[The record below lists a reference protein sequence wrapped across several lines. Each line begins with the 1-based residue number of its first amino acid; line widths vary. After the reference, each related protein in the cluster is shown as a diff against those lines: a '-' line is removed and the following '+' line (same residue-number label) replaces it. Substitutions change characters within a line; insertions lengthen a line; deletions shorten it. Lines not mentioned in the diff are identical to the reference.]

1 MKPLIEKLPLS
12 ENSSFLAR
20 TYRTPLFEVPWHQH
34 VEHELILITAG
45 EGRAMIGNSVV
56 PYKTGELYFLGS
68 YLPHT
73 FQKAEPDMQ
82 AAGIVIQFR
91 DDCWGEPFLQMPELQ
106 SIRKLLQ
113 RAAQGLKINAALTAE
128 LEPLLR
134 SLEYN
139 SGFQRMLGLFDCLH
153 RLSVKNDYI
162 ALSTQEVRTF
172 NPRQTERIDRIFQY
186 TLSHFRDPIS
196 LNAVAEEAGMS
207 VTAFCSYFKKSTKK
221 TYIDYLNELRI
232 GHACQLLIESNRPVN
247 DICYE
252 SGFNTLANFNK
263 QFQKLKGLSPTLFR
277 RSFLKAEG
285 KTSVADASGRTF
297 QTV

>member
-45 EGRAMIGNSVV
+45 EGRALIGNSVV
-56 PYKTGELYFLGS
+56 PYKTGDLYFLGS

-91 DDCWGEPFLQMPELQ
+91 EDGWGEPFLQLPEMQ

-113 RAAQGLKINAALTAE
+113 QAAQGLKINAALTQE
-128 LEPLLR
+128 LEPLIR
-134 SLEYN
+134 NLEYS
-139 SGFQRMLGLFDCLH
+139 SGFQRMLILFNCLH
-153 RLSVKNDYI
+153 RLSVNEGYT
-162 ALSTQEVRTF
+162 ALSTQEVRTL
-172 NPRQTERIDRIFQY
+172 NPRHTERIDRIFQY
-186 TLSHFRDPIS
+186 TLAHFKDPVS
-196 LNAVAEEAGMS
+196 LSAVAAEAGMS

-232 GHACQLLIESNRPVN
+232 GHACQLLIESSRPVN

-277 RSFLKAEG
+277 RSFRRAEG
-285 KTSVADASGRTF
+285 KTILQDASGRSF

>member
-1 MKPLIEKLPLS
+1 MKPLIEKLPIS

-56 PYKTGELYFLGS
+56 PYKPGELFFLGS

-73 FQKAEPDMQ
+73 FQKAEPDML

-91 DDCWGEPFLQMPELQ
+91 DDCWGDAFLQMPEMMA
-106 SIRKLLQ
+106 IRKLLQ
-113 RAAQGLKINAALTAE
+113 KASQGLKIQAALTSE
-128 LEPLLR
+128 LEPLIR
-134 SLEYN
+134 SLEYS
-139 SGFQRMLGLFDCLH
+139 SGFQRMLSLFECLH
-153 RLSVKNDYI
+153 RLSVKNEYT

-186 TLSHFRDPIS
+186 TLAHFRDPIS
-196 LNAVAEEAGMS
+196 LHAVAKEAGMS

-232 GHACQLLIESNRPVN
+232 GHACQLLIESSRPVN

-277 RSFLKAEG
+277 RSFHKAEG
-285 KTSVADASGRTF
+285 KIALSDVSGRSF

>member
-1 MKPLIEKLPLS
+1 MKPLIEKLPIS

-34 VEHELILITAG
+34 VEHELILISAG

-56 PYKTGELYFLGS
+56 PYKPGELFFLGS

-73 FQKAEPDMQ
+73 FQKAEPDML

-91 DDCWGEPFLQMPELQ
+91 DDCWGDAFLQMPEMMA
-106 SIRKLLQ
+106 IRKLLQ
-113 RAAQGLKINAALTAE
+113 KARQGLKIHAALTSE

-134 SLEYN
+134 SLEYS
-139 SGFQRMLGLFDCLH
+139 SGFQRMLSLFECLH
-153 RLSVKNDYI
+153 RLSVKNEFT

-186 TLSHFRDPIS
+186 TLAHFRDPIS
-196 LNAVAEEAGMS
+196 LHAVATEAGMS

-232 GHACQLLIESNRPVN
+232 GHACQLLIESSRPVN

-277 RSFLKAEG
+277 RSFHKAEG
-285 KTSVADASGRTF
+285 KMTLSDASGRSF